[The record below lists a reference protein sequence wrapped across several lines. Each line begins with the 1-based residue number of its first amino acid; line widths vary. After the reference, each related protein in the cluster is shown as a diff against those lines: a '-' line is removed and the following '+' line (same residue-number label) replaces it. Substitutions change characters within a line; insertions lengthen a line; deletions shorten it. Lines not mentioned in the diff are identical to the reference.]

1 MTPTQAGSSL
11 DRLERRQCARHQ
23 VKSLAYLDIGAD
35 NGGIVL
41 NISESGLAV
50 HAVSILPPEPVVD
63 LRIQLPRSSNR
74 LEAKAK
80 VAWTSGTKKEAG
92 FAFIDLP
99 EDVRFL
105 IKEWLALE
113 NLEPVYVT
121 REKRRLQSPSAGEP
135 PPTRRIARKDKWTS
149 LVSEL
154 MSIPAGIDPVAESP
168 GAPARPVTVTES
180 MHVKETAA
188 PAPLGLDAKVASKE
202 SAGATPARDF
212 GLAESLLPYDKQASS
227 ESNSITAP
235 DLTDRPV
242 SPNPTVIGDQ
252 QFRRSDAELGL
263 PSDKLL
269 RSPLHS
275 VAIVPDQGNETENA
289 KGSQNSQQ
297 PDSIAAEGD
306 DFLKRAR
313 ELFGPKGPAR
323 NEPEA
328 ANVDSAS
335 IANPAEAAPAE
346 LPAEDN
352 PKEPALPTPTSDLIP
367 TSTLSGEASVPNS
380 LGPVTAVPMNPDARG
395 EGSKH
400 ESTASPPE
408 RGLDPRSFLGFLA
421 LCVLLSVVCLVLG
434 IVVGR
439 RVAKHSPGTADSRHN
454 GFEQTSQIAQTSQ
467 TTPADVPTNPPP
479 NQPAPAA
486 SLSQA
491 QKPGLI
497 PAQRSPLEA
506 VPHRT
511 PTASRSYDDA
521 VVSSQSGIDNPAENA
536 AADQSAAKSD
546 SRASS
551 AANASSNEA
560 STIPPPEVSVSASS
574 PGLQVALPPELNAA
588 PPMQPPSDRLVAAHL
603 IYRMEPFYPKEALQQ
618 RMEGIVK
625 IHATVGRDGKVKN
638 LTVVSGPASLT
649 SAALDA
655 AQYWRY
661 VPALRNGQPVETDE
675 DISIEFHLPH

>member
-1 MTPTQAGSSL
+1 MTPTQTGSSL

-92 FAFIDLP
+92 FEFIDLP

-121 REKRRLQSPSAGEP
+121 RERRRLQSPSAGEP

-154 MSIPAGIDPVAESP
+154 MSIPAGIDPVVESP
-168 GAPARPVTVTES
+168 GAPARPATVTES
-180 MHVKETAA
+180 MAVKETAA
-188 PAPLGLDAKVASKE
+188 HAPLGLDAKVASRE

-242 SPNPTVIGDQ
+242 STNPTVIGDQ

-269 RSPLHS
+269 RSPVHS

-289 KGSQNSQQ
+289 KGSQNRQES
-297 PDSIAAEGD
+297 DSSAAEGD

-313 ELFGPKGPAR
+313 ELFGPRGLAR
-323 NEPEA
+323 TEPEA
-328 ANVDSAS
+328 ANVDAAS

-346 LPAEDN
+346 LPAKDK

-380 LGPVTAVPMNPDARG
+380 LGPVTAVPINPDARG
-395 EGSKH
+395 EESKH

-408 RGLDPRSFLGFLA
+408 RGLDPRSFLGLLA
-421 LCVLLSVVCLVLG
+421 LCVLLSLVCLVLG

-454 GFEQTSQIAQTSQ
+454 GSSQTSQIAQTSQ
-467 TTPADVPTNPPP
+467 TAPADVPSNTTS

-486 SLSQA
+486 SISPD
-491 QKPGLI
+491 QKQGL
-497 PAQRSPLEA
+497 PSGQRSPLEA
-506 VPHRT
+506 APHRT
-511 PTASRSYDDA
+511 TASRSKDDA
-521 VVSSQSGIDNPAENA
+521 VVSSQNGIDDPVENA
-536 AADQSAAKSD
+536 TVDQSKVKSD
-546 SRASS
+546 PEGSS

-560 STIPPPEVSVSASS
+560 STILPPEVSVSASS
-574 PGLQVALPPELNAA
+574 PGVQVTLPPELNAA
-588 PPMQPPSDRLVAAHL
+588 PPIQPPLDRLVAAHL

-618 RMEGIVK
+618 RVEGTIK
-625 IHATVGRDGKVKN
+625 IHATVGQDGKVKN
-638 LTVVSGPASLT
+638 LRVVSGPASLT
-649 SAALDA
+649 AAALDA

>member
-1 MTPTQAGSSL
+1 MTPTQTGSSL

-50 HAVSILPPEPVVD
+50 QAVSILPPEPVVD
-63 LRIQLPRSSNR
+63 LRIQLPRSAKR
-74 LEAKAK
+74 LETKAK

-92 FAFIDLP
+92 FEFIDLP
-99 EDVRFL
+99 EDVRFE

-121 REKRRLQSPSAGEP
+121 REKLHLQSPSAGEP

-154 MSIPAGIDPVAESP
+154 MSIPTGIDRVLESP

-180 MHVKETAA
+180 MPVKETAA
-188 PAPLGLDAKVASKE
+188 PAPLGLDAKGASKE
-202 SAGATPARDF
+202 SAAATPARDF
-212 GLAESLLPYDKQASS
+212 GLAESLLPYDKLESS

-235 DLTDRPV
+235 DLTDRSV
-242 SPNPTVIGDQ
+242 SPNPSVIGG
-252 QFRRSDAELGL
+252 RRSDAEFGL

-269 RSPLHS
+269 RSPLRS

-328 ANVDSAS
+328 ANVDAAS
-335 IANPAEAAPAE
+335 ILNPPEALPAE

-352 PKEPALPTPTSDLIP
+352 PKEHALPAPTSDLIP
-367 TSTLSGEASVPNS
+367 TSTLSGEVSVPNS
-380 LGPVTAVPMNPDARG
+380 AWPVTPDPLNPDARG
-395 EGSKH
+395 EESKH
-400 ESTASPPE
+400 EPTASPP
-408 RGLDPRSFLGFLA
+408 GHSLDLRSFVGILA
-421 LCVLLSVVCLVLG
+421 LCVLLSVVCLALG

-439 RVAKHSPGTADSRHN
+439 GVAKHSPSTTDSRRD
-454 GFEQTSQIAQTSQ
+454 GSSQTSQIAQTSQ
-467 TTPADVPTNPPP
+467 TAPADVPANTTS

-486 SLSQA
+486 TISHE
-491 QKPGLI
+491 QKEGLT
-497 PAQRSPLEA
+497 RETRLPLET

-511 PTASRSYDDA
+511 PKASRSSDD
-521 VVSSQSGIDNPAENA
+521 PAENA
-536 AADQSAAKSD
+536 AADRSTAEGNPET
-546 SRASS
+546 SS

-574 PGLQVALPPELNAA
+574 PGVQVTLPPELNA
-588 PPMQPPSDRLVAAHL
+588 PPPIQPPSDRLVAAHL

-618 RMEGIVK
+618 RVEGIVK
-625 IHATVGRDGKVKN
+625 IHATVGQDGKVKN
-638 LTVVSGPASLT
+638 LRVVSGPASLT
-649 SAALDA
+649 AAALDA

-675 DISIEFHLPH
+675 DVSIEFHLPH

>member
-1 MTPTQAGSSL
+1 MTPTQTGSSL

-121 REKRRLQSPSAGEP
+121 REKRRLQSPSVGEP

-154 MSIPAGIDPVAESP
+154 MSIPAGIDPVMESP

-180 MHVKETAA
+180 MPVKETAA
-188 PAPLGLDAKVASKE
+188 PAPLGLDAKVVSKE

-212 GLAESLLPYDKQASS
+212 GLAESLLPYDKQARS

-252 QFRRSDAELGL
+252 QFGRSDAELGL

-289 KGSQNSQQ
+289 KGSQNRQES
-297 PDSIAAEGD
+297 DSIAAEGD

-313 ELFGPKGPAR
+313 ELFGPKGLAR
-323 NEPEA
+323 PEPEA
-328 ANVDSAS
+328 ANVDAAS

-346 LPAEDN
+346 LPAEDK

-380 LGPVTAVPMNPDARG
+380 LGPVIAVPLDPDARR
-395 EGSKH
+395 EESKQD
-400 ESTASPPE
+400 SSSPPE
-408 RGLDPRSFLGFLA
+408 RGLDPRSFLGLLA
-421 LCVLLSVVCLVLG
+421 LCVLLSLVCLVLG

-439 RVAKHSPGTADSRHN
+439 RVAKHSLGTADSRHN
-454 GFEQTSQIAQTSQ
+454 SFKQTSQIAQSSQ
-467 TTPADVPTNPPP
+467 TAPADVPANATS

-486 SLSQA
+486 SISPD
-491 QKPGLI
+491 QKQGL
-497 PAQRSPLEA
+497 PSGHLSPLEA
-506 VPHRT
+506 APHRT
-511 PTASRSYDDA
+511 TASRSKDDA
-521 VVSSQSGIDNPAENA
+521 VVSSQNGIDAPVENA
-536 AADQSAAKSD
+536 TVDQSTVKSD
-546 SRASS
+546 PEGSS
-551 AANASSNEA
+551 AANVSSNEA

-574 PGLQVALPPELNAA
+574 PGVRVTLPPELNAA
-588 PPMQPPSDRLVAAHL
+588 PPIQPPLDRLVAAHL

-618 RMEGIVK
+618 RVEGTVK
-625 IHATVGRDGKVKN
+625 IHATVGQDGKVKN
-638 LTVVSGPASLT
+638 LRVISGPASLT
-649 SAALDA
+649 AAALDA

-675 DISIEFHLPH
+675 DVSIEFHLPH

>member
-1 MTPTQAGSSL
+1 MAPTQTVSSL

-23 VKSLAYLDIGAD
+23 VRSLAYLDIGAD

-41 NISESGLAV
+41 NISERGLAV
-50 HAVSILPPEPVVD
+50 HAVSVLPPEPVVD
-63 LRIQLPRSSNR
+63 LRIQLPRSSRR

-92 FAFIDLP
+92 FEFIDLP
-99 EDVRFL
+99 EDVRFE

-121 REKRRLQSPSAGEP
+121 REKLRLQSPSAVEP

-154 MSIPAGIDPVAESP
+154 MSIPTGIDPVVESA

-180 MHVKETAA
+180 MPVKETAA
-188 PAPLGLDAKVASKE
+188 PAPLGLDAKVAGKE
-202 SAGATPARDF
+202 SAAVTPATDF
-212 GLAESLLPYDKQASS
+212 GLAESLLTYDKQASS
-227 ESNSITAP
+227 QSNSITAP
-235 DLTDRPV
+235 DLADRSV
-242 SPNPTVIGDQ
+242 SPNTSVIGEQ
-252 QFRRSDAELGL
+252 QYRRSDADLGL

-289 KGSQNSQQ
+289 KGSRNSQ
-297 PDSIAAEGD
+297 PHDSSAAYED

-313 ELFGPKGPAR
+313 ELLGPKGPAR

-328 ANVDSAS
+328 ANVDVAS
-335 IANPAEAAPAE
+335 ILNPAEGAPTE
-346 LPAEDN
+346 LPSENN
-352 PKEPALPTPTSDLIP
+352 PKEHALPAPTSDLIP

-380 LGPVTAVPMNPDARG
+380 LRPITAVPMNSDARG
-395 EGSKH
+395 EESKH
-400 ESTASPPE
+400 ES
-408 RGLDPRSFLGFLA
+408 GLDPRSFLGLLA

-439 RVAKHSPGTADSRHN
+439 RVAKHSLGTADSRHN
-454 GFEQTSQIAQTSQ
+454 GSSQTSQIAQTSQ
-467 TTPADVPTNPPP
+467 MAQADVPANTTS

-486 SLSQA
+486 SISTN
-491 QKPGLI
+491 QKQGL
-497 PAQRSPLEA
+497 PTEQRSPLET

-511 PTASRSYDDA
+511 TASRSKDDA
-521 VVSSQSGIDNPAENA
+521 VVSSQNGIDDPVENA
-536 AADQSAAKSD
+536 TVDQSTVKSD
-546 SRASS
+546 PEGSS

-574 PGLQVALPPELNAA
+574 PGIHITLPPELNAG
-588 PPMQPPSDRLVAAHL
+588 PRIQPPDRLVAAHL

-618 RMEGIVK
+618 HVEGTVK
-625 IHATVGRDGKVKN
+625 IHATVGQDGKVKN
-638 LTVVSGPASLT
+638 LRVVSGPASLT

-661 VPALRNGQPVETDE
+661 VPALRNGEPVETDE
-675 DISIEFHLPH
+675 DMSIEFHLSH

>member
-168 GAPARPVTVTES
+168 AAPARPVTVTES

-235 DLTDRPV
+235 DLTDRLV

-289 KGSQNSQQ
+289 KGSQNSQP

-313 ELFGPKGPAR
+313 ELFGPKGPSR

-328 ANVDSAS
+328 ANVDAAS

-346 LPAEDN
+346 LPAEDK

-380 LGPVTAVPMNPDARG
+380 LGPVTAVPINPDARG

-408 RGLDPRSFLGFLA
+408 RGLDPRSFLGLLA
-421 LCVLLSVVCLVLG
+421 LCVLLSAVCLVLG

-439 RVAKHSPGTADSRHN
+439 RVAKPSLGTADSRHN
-454 GFEQTSQIAQTSQ
+454 GSSQTSQ
-467 TTPADVPTNPPP
+467 TAPADVPTNTTS

-486 SLSQA
+486 SISTD
-491 QKPGLI
+491 QKQGL
-497 PAQRSPLEA
+497 PPEQRSSLET

-511 PTASRSYDDA
+511 TASRSKDDV
-521 VVSSQSGIDNPAENA
+521 VVSSQNGIDDPVENA
-536 AADQSAAKSD
+536 TVDQSTVKSD
-546 SRASS
+546 LEGSS

-560 STIPPPEVSVSASS
+560 SAIPPPEVSVSASS
-574 PGLQVALPPELNAA
+574 PGIQITLPPELNAG
-588 PPMQPPSDRLVAAHL
+588 PRIQPPDRLVVAHL

-618 RMEGIVK
+618 HVEGTVK

-638 LTVVSGPASLT
+638 LRVVSGPASLT

-661 VPALRNGQPVETDE
+661 VPALRNGEPVETDE
-675 DISIEFHLPH
+675 DISIEFHLQH